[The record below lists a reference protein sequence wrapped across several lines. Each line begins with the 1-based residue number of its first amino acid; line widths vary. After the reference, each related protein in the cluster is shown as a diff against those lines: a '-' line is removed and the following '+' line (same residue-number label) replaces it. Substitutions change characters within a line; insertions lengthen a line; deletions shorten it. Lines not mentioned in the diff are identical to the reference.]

1 MNKPQGIRL
10 IWILIISLAFLIP
23 QPAVAQKSE
32 EPENNDFYDNV
43 PFKELPVGQI
53 EIRGEVVNPGM
64 VDLSKLPLHQVQFR
78 EARMNGGKASFIGA
92 YVYQGYS
99 LFDILK
105 DRLLNKKN
113 KDTFSSPIDL
123 LVIIENKKG
132 ERAVFSWGEIFYPN
146 VLHRIIIATRVAP
159 IIPINY
165 QRSATP
171 NPTADHVSI
180 LLACL
185 VLLLSPPA
193 VI

>member
-1 MNKPQGIRL
+1 LLRKD
-10 IWILIISLAFLIP
+10 
-23 QPAVAQKSE
+23 E

-53 EIRGEVVNPGM
+53 EISGEVVNPGM

-146 VLHRIIIATRVAP
+146 VLHRIIIASRVAP
-159 IIPINY
+159 IIPSTTKETWPLPEESKVVAANDLYAERNLLNPVRIIV
-165 QRSATP
+165 RS
-171 NPTADHVSI
+171 SS
-180 LLACL
+180 
-185 VLLLSPPA
+185 LSEPVNKGKSPL
-193 VI
+193 